1 MSRIT
6 VTFRCAGAGRS
17 VIFYV
22 VAFFFCGGRQVFQ
35 FVFVVLQ
42 ANLVA
47 RSCKAP
53 YVGLLAT
60 PITTDPSTLTTCS
73 FLGVKKKKA
82 EQRNLWSKLRKE
94 ECQSALQEEVRQAI
108 GGHKELSVDW
118 IVTGRRVLGMSSG
131 RTGENKTWWC
141 RKNIQ
146 RKKLAQKKW
155 DIVRTQES
163 KQDDKDM
170 QRRAK
175 AKVRKGKKKK
185 KAYDD
190 MYVRLYRKKSEK
202 DRCRFAR
209 QID

>member
-42 ANLVA
+42 ANSVA

-185 KAYDD
+185 KRHMMTCMSGYTGKK
-190 MYVRLYRKKSEK
+190 VRKIVAGLPDK
-202 DRCRFAR
+202 
-209 QID
+209 